1 MLKDKSEVKLNYKIY
16 NVTHNRIPAPLV
28 VIWWVA
34 LVGVLVGMLI
44 HNTQEVKGSEGS
56 DVRDYPAV
64 YECKDW
70 AKTHIESNTDRYIMY
85 ELNAKD
91 YIGTVYKVLDDHGLS
106 RKWVW
111 LMFAESG
118 GKCYNESS
126 VGAQGLWQLMSS
138 TAKHYGCNDVTDPIC
153 NTSAAAKYITK
164 LMRDFN
170 NNIADVV
177 IAYNMGG
184 SNYKRTGKPTFAA
197 QSLSD
202 LVICLMVLDTEL
214 PKVTL

>member
-1 MLKDKSEVKLNYKIY
+1 MISDKSEVKLTYKIY
-16 NVTHNRIPAPLV
+16 NVSTYKRIPAPLV
-28 VIWWVA
+28 VMWWVA
-34 LVGVLVGMLI
+34 LIGVLVGMLI
-44 HNTQEVKGSEGS
+44 HNTQTAKGS
-56 DVRDYPAV
+56 DHVM

-70 AKTHIESNTDRYIMY
+70 AKAHIESNADRYIKY

-91 YIGTVYKVLDDHGLS
+91 YIDSVYKVLDNHGLS
-106 RKWVW
+106 RKWVC

-118 GKCYNESS
+118 GKRYNESS
-126 VGAQGLWQLMSS
+126 AGAKGLWQLMDS
-138 TAKHYGCNDVTDPIC
+138 TAKHYGCNDVTDPVC

-184 SNYKRTGKPTFAA
+184 SNYKRAGKPTSQA

-202 LVICLMVLDTEL
+202 LVVCLMILYSER
-214 PKVTL
+214 KSTL

>member
-1 MLKDKSEVKLNYKIY
+1 MLIDKTGVKLNYKIY
-16 NVTHNRIPAPLV
+16 NVSTYKRIPAPLV
-28 VIWWVA
+28 AMWWVA
-34 LVGVLVGMLI
+34 LIGVLVGMLI
-44 HNTQEVKGSEGS
+44 HNTQTAKGS
-56 DVRDYPAV
+56 D

-70 AKTHIESNTDRYIMY
+70 AKAHIESNVDRYIKY

-91 YIGTVYKVLDDHGLS
+91 YIESVYKVLDDHGLS

-118 GKCYNESS
+118 GKRYNESS
-126 VGAQGLWQLMSS
+126 AGAKGLWQLMDS
-138 TAKHYGCNDVTDPIC
+138 TARHYGCNDVTDPVC

-170 NNIADVV
+170 NDIADVV

-184 SNYKRTGKPTFAA
+184 SNYKRAGKPTSEA

-202 LVICLMVLDTEL
+202 LVVCLMVLYSEGTS
-214 PKVTL
+214 TL